1 MRGSTILTVGILV
14 ASSVAAHA
22 QAVSSG
28 MMSHKTHESRVVPAP
43 ASGYATS
50 HRPSAVASSRK
61 PAEPETT
68 GSIPKQQ

>member
-1 MRGSTILTVGILV
+1 MRGSVILTMGIFV

-28 MMSHKTHESRVVPAP
+28 MMSHKTHESRVVPAAAP
-43 ASGYATS
+43 GYATS

-61 PAEPETT
+61 PVEPETT
-68 GSIPKQQ
+68 GSIPKRQ